1 VSCVSTARIPSAD
14 LTGRARG
21 LTVEHGDRQD
31 PMELA
36 ARLVADLA
44 VAARAVVAGAESSL
58 FAAVTAGEELRRLAA
73 DLAAALP
80 LSRAQ
85 QRRALA
91 IAQHDPL
98 ATYLEAL
105 AASTPAVSWC
115 RRIAHPGEECWFDP
129 AGPPGELC
137 ARVLTTA
144 HHRTSAL
151 GPDG

>member
-1 VSCVSTARIPSAD
+1 VSTARIPQAD

-21 LTVEHGDRQD
+21 LTVQHGERQD

-44 VAARAVVAGAESSL
+44 VAARAVIAGAGSSV
-58 FAAVTAGEELRRLAA
+58 FAAVAAGDELRRLAT

-91 IAQHDPL
+91 IAQQDPL
-98 ATYLEAL
+98 GTYLDAL

-129 AGPPGELC
+129 AGARGDLC

-144 HHRTSAL
+144 HHRSSAL
-151 GPDG
+151 GPDR